1 MMVKDPVVA
10 PGAVGAN
17 AMAAPM
23 VKVVLLG
30 CASGG
35 EEPGDEQRNDQKSK
49 HRILLLVRFEVKDDN
64 AAATRNLWRTDRI
77 LHDRRRTLRTRK
89 RAESEH
95 RSGGAVGDRARSR
108 QDGLAATAASVLCIR

>member
-17 AMAAPM
+17 AMATPM

-49 HRILLLVRFEVKDDN
+49 HRILLLVRFGAKDDGKRPPRFQSAFPSHARKLYTIAPSPSN
-64 AAATRNLWRTDRI
+64 H
-77 LHDRRRTLRTRK
+77 LH
-89 RAESEH
+89 
-95 RSGGAVGDRARSR
+95 GWG
-108 QDGLAATAASVLCIR
+108 VLVWYNTGP

>member
-49 HRILLLVRFEVKDDN
+49 HRILLLVRFGAKDDG
-64 AAATRNLWRTDRI
+64 
-77 LHDRRRTLRTRK
+77 K
-89 RAESEH
+89 RPPRFQSAFP
-95 RSGGAVGDRARSR
+95 
-108 QDGLAATAASVLCIR
+108 LAPANCT

>member
-23 VKVVLLG
+23 VTVMLLG

-35 EEPGDEQRNDQKSK
+35 KEPGDEQ
-49 HRILLLVRFEVKDDN
+49 
-64 AAATRNLWRTDRI
+64 
-77 LHDRRRTLRTRK
+77 
-89 RAESEH
+89 
-95 RSGGAVGDRARSR
+95 
-108 QDGLAATAASVLCIR
+108 